1 MDRKKSVSFKDLAE
15 TSEVRDARITEKK
28 DGIQEERKE
37 NGVTNG
43 QTPSS
48 EEEKEIVELEK
59 KEKRRQMIEN
69 AKRRK
74 AEAEARIEAE
84 KRERQKEGKV

>member
-1 MDRKKSVSFKDLAE
+1 MSFKDLAE